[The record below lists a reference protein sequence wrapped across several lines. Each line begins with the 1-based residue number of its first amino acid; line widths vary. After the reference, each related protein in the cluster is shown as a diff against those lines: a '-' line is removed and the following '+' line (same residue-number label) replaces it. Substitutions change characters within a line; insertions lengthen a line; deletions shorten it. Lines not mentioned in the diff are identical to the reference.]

1 MPATL
6 PAKHVGVFVD
16 PPELARG
23 PAECLANAAEDL
35 GRRLGPRRRIGQ
47 RAGHG
52 ELNTPKA
59 LAHPPLT
66 DVIDECDKADT
77 RPGPRGGGNGD
88 FDGKLMSVAVQT
100 GQLDGL
106 ANQPALTGLDE
117 AGQAS
122 LMGVPVAT
130 RNDRAGQ
137 GPPHGFIV
145 RPAEDLLRLAVPAG
159 DQSSLVRADDGAW

>member
-16 PPELARG
+16 TPELARG
-23 PAECLANAAEDL
+23 PAKRLANAPEDL
-35 GRRLGPRRRIGQ
+35 GRRLGPRRRTGQ

-52 ELNTPKA
+52 ELDTPKA

-66 DVIDECDKADT
+66 DVIDERDKADA
-77 RPGPRGGGNGD
+77 RRGARRGGNGD
-88 FDGKLMSVAVQT
+88 FDRKLMPVAVQP

-106 ANQPALTGLDE
+106 AHQPALTGLDE
-117 AGQAS
+117 ARQAS
-122 LMGVPVAT
+122 LVGVAVAT

-137 GPPHGFIV
+137 RPPHGFIV